1 MKQLN
6 TPMIELLANFLQF
19 YNTSLLE
26 DDATNNDL
34 MRELQNQNTRYFENI
49 VARLERIEQAID
61 KIQKY

>member
-26 DDATNNDL
+26 DDASNNDL
-34 MRELQNQNTRYFENI
+34 MRELQNQNTRYFEDI
-49 VARLERIEQAID
+49 IKRLEKIEKSIEN
-61 KIQKY
+61 KK